1 MVLRRYSQSSHGFT
15 MTKRGGLIRNRYQE
29 FVKRPESFRSLMFL
43 SSDKRKKAFITLAK
57 E

>member
-1 MVLRRYSQSSHGFT
+1 